1 VTHKGRFFEMTDALC
16 EPRPVQRRL
25 PILIG
30 GSGKTKTLRTTAR
43 YADVWNAYGSPE
55 RFQELGAV
63 LEERCGEVGREPAA
77 IERTVTT
84 HTVLRDTPGAAME
97 VWQET
102 ARIHDLEG
110 KLGSDGSDRGLTF
123 GGPPAAFVDLVHRY
137 QEAGLDEIIVVFR
150 NPFDMETMER
160 IGEVKAGLQG

>member
-1 VTHKGRFFEMTDALC
+1 
-16 EPRPVQRRL
+16 
-25 PILIG
+25 
-30 GSGKTKTLRTTAR
+30 
-43 YADVWNAYGSPE
+43 
-55 RFQELGAV
+55 
-63 LEERCGEVGREPAA
+63 
-77 IERTVTT
+77 
-84 HTVLRDTPGAAME
+84 ME

-123 GGPPAAFVDLVHRY
+123 GGPPADFVDLVRRY

-160 IGEVKAGLQG
+160 IGEVKAGLHG